1 MVAPPRH
8 IKAPILKTV
17 RFLAL
22 SILLVFCQDARS
34 IDFITKE
41 LVVQTTSGAVRGT
54 SVDDMSGPGWE
65 FPTVVR
71 HLDLSGGKFPKIQH
85 RGMGFVYVIPPPEEA
100 ENAEV
105 LRIGCI

>member
-1 MVAPPRH
+1 MVAHPRY

-22 SILLVFCQDARS
+22 SILLVFCQDAQS
-34 IDFITKE
+34 IDFIAKE

-54 SVDDMSGPGWE
+54 SVDDHAWAWLG

-71 HLDLSGGKFPKIQH
+71 HSDLIGGKLPKIQH